1 MDFDSTRN
9 RTSGA
14 GILVG
19 KDGPQ
24 LIRTTGQRWSE
35 EAEDRFL
42 DTLAASCNVSAAAE
56 AAGFTRFTCYKHR
69 RRDPGFAKRW
79 DAALEQGAARIRAL
93 LLQRAIEALEGFAP
107 DQDTPIPNMTVKEA
121 LAVLAAH
128 DRRLSGGPRSRREWA
143 RPRSL
148 DEMRDSILRKL
159 EAIAPSPLPLL
170 DRARDMLGGGDGGW
184 PAEVS
189 ARPEPTDPPPI
200 PPASEREKT
209 DEV

>member
-1 MDFDSTRN
+1 MDTDSTRN
-9 RTSGA
+9 RPSGT

-24 LIRTTGQRWSE
+24 VIRTTGQRWSE
-35 EAEDRFL
+35 EAEERFL
-42 DTLAASCNVSAAAE
+42 DTLAASCNVSVAAE
-56 AAGFTRFTCYKHR
+56 AAGFTRFTCYKRR
-69 RRDPGFAKRW
+69 RRDPGFAKLW
-79 DAALEQGAARIRAL
+79 DAALEQGATRIRAL

-107 DQDTPIPNMTVKEA
+107 DPDTPIPNMTVKEA

-128 DRRLSGGPRSRREWA
+128 DRRISGGPRSRREWA

-159 EAIAPSPLPLL
+159 EAIAPSPVPLAGG
-170 DRARDMLGGGDGGW
+170 DGGGDGRG

-189 ARPEPTDPPPI
+189 AAPEAPDPPPI
-200 PPASEREKT
+200 PPAGARAGENR
-209 DEV
+209 